1 MTAAAGPAALAGALA
16 LAACRTA
23 SPDRPALVTSLTPE
37 SRAEITRAVSR
48 LLSGTPVT
56 LADDAL
62 TREDTLVVERARH
75 RSLDGTPSTGRD
87 TGRPERF
94 RLVQSGGRC
103 VLVHEGSGRRSTL
116 EATTCRP
123 R

>member
-1 MTAAAGPAALAGALA
+1 MTLPAVRVALAGALA
-16 LAACRTA
+16 LAGCRTA
-23 SPDRPALVTSLTPE
+23 APDVPALVTSLTPE
-37 SRAEITRAVSR
+37 SRAEITGAVSR
-48 LLSGTPVT
+48 ALNGAPVT

-103 VLVHEGSGRRSTL
+103 VLVHEASGRRSTL